1 MQEYTNSQEALAAV
15 EQNKTF
21 VIANLNDF
29 DEVAHKNVHNCYEL
43 FYAQSSGGKL
53 LIDNRNYL
61 VERGSL
67 FFINDFESHFF
78 TAEKTNMY
86 QRKVLYIHPPFL
98 RRLSTPQTDLTQ
110 CFQRDGGEQFSHK
123 VLLSKSQQSQVNQL
137 LQRLSST
144 STGYGQ
150 DIMEQ
155 SVFCELMV
163 LLNQLFTQSMEESQQ
178 PAASNDTN
186 LVDDIIKY
194 INENIT
200 DRLQISI
207 IAAHFYLSDA
217 YVCRAF
223 KAQTGTTIN
232 KYITARRITIAKQY
246 LAKGSTVL
254 NACEK
259 SGFRDYT
266 NFVKAFT
273 KLVGISPKKYEKLH
287 AQERAPKKRA

>member
-15 EQNKTF
+15 EQSKTF
-21 VIANLNDF
+21 VIATLNDF

-61 VERGSL
+61 VERGSM

-86 QRKVLYIHPPFL
+86 QRKVMYIHPPFL
-98 RRLSTPQTDLTQ
+98 RSLSTPQTDLTQ
-110 CFQRDGGEQFSHK
+110 CFQRENREKFGHK
-123 VLLSKSQQSQVNQL
+123 VLLSKSQQSLVNQL
-137 LQRLSST
+137 LQRLANT
-144 STGYGQ
+144 SEGYGQ

-163 LLNQLFTQSMEESQQ
+163 QLNQFFVQAMEEGQQ
-178 PAASNDTN
+178 PAASNETS

-207 IAAHFYLSDA
+207 IAAHFTSAMPMSAGHSKPRPAPPSINTLLLGALPLPSSTWP
-217 YVCRAF
+217 RAAPCSTPVRRVVF
-223 KAQTGTTIN
+223 G
-232 KYITARRITIAKQY
+232 ITPT
-246 LAKGSTVL
+246 L
-254 NACEK
+254 
-259 SGFRDYT
+259 
-266 NFVKAFT
+266 
-273 KLVGISPKKYEKLH
+273 
-287 AQERAPKKRA
+287 

>member
-15 EQNKTF
+15 DESKTF

-29 DEVAHKNVHNCYEL
+29 DEVAHKT
-43 FYAQSSGGKL
+43 
-53 LIDNRNYL
+53 
-61 VERGSL
+61 
-67 FFINDFESHFF
+67 FIIAMSCF
-78 TAEKTNMY
+78 TPK
-86 QRKVLYIHPPFL
+86 L
-98 RRLSTPQTDLTQ
+98 RRQAVGSTTATIWWSGAACFSSTILKATSLLRKRPICTSVRCCTFIRPFCAGFPTPQTDLTQ

-194 INENIT
+194 IT
-200 DRLQISI
+200 KTSLTGCRFPSSPHTSTSATPMSAGPSKPRPAPPPTSISPPGGSPLPSSTLLK
-207 IAAHFYLSDA
+207 AARCSTP
-217 YVCRAF
+217 VKRAAF
-223 KAQTGTTIN
+223 G
-232 KYITARRITIAKQY
+232 
-246 LAKGSTVL
+246 
-254 NACEK
+254 
-259 SGFRDYT
+259 DYT

>member
-1 MQEYTNSQEALAAV
+1 MSKPWKKV
-15 EQNKTF
+15 
-21 VIANLNDF
+21 
-29 DEVAHKNVHNCYEL
+29 
-43 FYAQSSGGKL
+43 SSL
-53 LIDNRNYL
+53 
-61 VERGSL
+61 
-67 FFINDFESHFF
+67 
-78 TAEKTNMY
+78 
-86 QRKVLYIHPPFL
+86 PPN
-98 RRLSTPQTDLTQ
+98 
-110 CFQRDGGEQFSHK
+110 E
-123 VLLSKSQQSQVNQL
+123 
-137 LQRLSST
+137 T
-144 STGYGQ
+144 S
-150 DIMEQ
+150 
-155 SVFCELMV
+155 
-163 LLNQLFTQSMEESQQ
+163 
-178 PAASNDTN
+178 

-287 AQERAPKKRA
+287 AQERVLKKRDEIRLCRGRCVFAASKPFYCPGFASWAAGNGACEKYRPVPGTVGGGQRCIWSGGPTPPGKPWDLIAVEKGTG

>member
-15 EQNKTF
+15 EQSKTF

-29 DEVAHKNVHNCYEL
+29 DEIAHKNVHNCYEL

-86 QRKVLYIHPPFL
+86 QRKVIYIHPPFL

-110 CFQRDGGEQFSHK
+110 CFQRDGRERFSHK
-123 VLLSKSQQSQVNQL
+123 VLLSKSQQSQLNQL
-137 LQRLSST
+137 LQRLTNT
-144 STGYGQ
+144 SGYGQ

-155 SVFCELMV
+155 SVFSELMV
-163 LLNQLFTQSMEESQQ
+163 QLNLLFAQAMEEGVQ
-178 PAASNDTN
+178 PSANNDSN

-287 AQERAPKKRA
+287 AQERISKKKQ

>member
-15 EQNKTF
+15 EQSKTF

-61 VERGSL
+61 VERGSM

-98 RRLSTPQTDLTQ
+98 RGLSTPQTDLTQ
-110 CFQRDGGEQFSHK
+110 CFQRENREKFGHK
-123 VLLSKSQQSQVNQL
+123 VLLSKSQQSLVNQL
-137 LQRLSST
+137 LQRLANT
-144 STGYGQ
+144 SDGYGQ

-163 LLNQLFTQSMEESQQ
+163 QLNQFFVQAMEEGQQ
-178 PAASNDTN
+178 PAASNETS

-223 KAQTGTTIN
+223 KAQTGTTTN

-287 AQERAPKKRA
+287 AQERVLKKR